1 MNPPSLHQQGKA
13 GRPALPEGSLVMG
26 MVCTAHRLARAAWAG
41 AAILE
46 PTYLY
51 SHRGLGMV
59 SGGLWCGGRGSAE

>member
-1 MNPPSLHQQGKA
+1 
-13 GRPALPEGSLVMG
+13 MG